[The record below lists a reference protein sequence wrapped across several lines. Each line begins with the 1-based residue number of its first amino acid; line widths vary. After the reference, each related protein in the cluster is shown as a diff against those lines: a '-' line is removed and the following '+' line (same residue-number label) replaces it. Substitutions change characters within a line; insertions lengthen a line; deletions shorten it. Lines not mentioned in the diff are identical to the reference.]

1 MLEQWGILSFRE
13 GWDCFTE
20 GVVEWE
26 VVRVGWMTRG
36 WYGSTCWSFVFSL
49 LSFVFFIV
57 PKALVNLKK
66 QLYGLL
72 GL

>member
-26 VVRVGWMTRG
+26 VVSVGWMTRG
-36 WYGSTCWSFVFSL
+36 WYGSTCWSFVLSL
-49 LSFVFFIV
+49 LSFVFCYRI
-57 PKALVNLKK
+57 KRACKLTNKL
-66 QLYGLL
+66 
-72 GL
+72 